1 MTANKYAP
9 FTWIPLNKDTWH
21 ALRVEF
27 RSLGPRH
34 RNVDRWE
41 NDLGWRIDPDV
52 VDAYLAPEVQ

>member
-1 MTANKYAP
+1 MSPNKYERP
-9 FTWIPLNKDTWH
+9 TWMPLSPAAYE
-21 ALRVEF
+21 ALRAEF